1 MIIVSKRED
10 LKKLES
16 YPKQVLDYVNNII
29 NILDDNYG
37 KDRDI
42 YKDLGGHIC
51 IIESIEDVM
60 NLRVSKI
67 DGLVEEF
74 SNVLCECK
82 GNTYSSTLY
91 LLSTDY
97 SVVIITRN
105 EITDELLK

>member
-1 MIIVSKRED
+1 MIIISKKKD

-16 YPKQVLDYVNNII
+16 YPKEVMDNVNNII

-42 YKDLGGHIC
+42 YKDLGGYIC
-51 IIESIEDVM
+51 IFESIEDVM
-60 NLRVSKI
+60 DLRASKL

-74 SNVLCECK
+74 SDVLCECE
-82 GNTYSSTLY
+82 GNIYSSTLY

-97 SVVIITRN
+97 SVIVITKN
-105 EITDELLK
+105 EITYELLK

>member
-10 LKKLES
+10 LKRLES
-16 YPKQVLDYVNNII
+16 YPKEVMDNVNNII

-42 YKDLGGHIC
+42 YEDLGGYIC

-60 NLRVSKI
+60 NLRVSTL
-67 DGLVEEF
+67 DGLVKEF
-74 SNVLCECK
+74 SDVLCKCE
-82 GNTYSSTLY
+82 GIIYSSTLY

-97 SVVIITRN
+97 SIVVITKN
-105 EITDELLK
+105 EITYELLK